1 MFDIEGT
8 DSAERGDNRVSF
20 EQTTSLFALAMAD
33 VLIINLWYKDIGRYH
48 ASNQGLLKAIFEANL
63 KLFDQNHE
71 KVLMFVVRDFMA

>member
-1 MFDIEGT
+1 
-8 DSAERGDNRVSF
+8 
-20 EQTTSLFALAMAD
+20 MAD